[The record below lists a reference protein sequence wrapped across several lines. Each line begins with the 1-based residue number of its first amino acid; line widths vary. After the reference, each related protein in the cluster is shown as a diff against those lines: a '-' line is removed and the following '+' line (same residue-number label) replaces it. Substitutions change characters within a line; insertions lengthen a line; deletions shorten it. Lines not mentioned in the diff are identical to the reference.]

1 MQRAFFF
8 LAFVCAVTIASAAEK
23 PTPDLFGRLRVRLLD
38 ATGVELKLVAEEI
51 QTPSHTVQQ
60 EFQFKDGKINAL
72 SCFDPASRTVV
83 YRVETPLLESGEVG
97 IGFQFPKEN
106 RLPPM
111 SVDGNRATFS
121 CKRGKTTIGWTDS
134 ATLTAPKPRRY
145 LQVSLAEYG
154 ANTKWKD
161 VTETVRD
168 LIIGDSLEFRAG
180 NTLFGD
186 PIGGVP
192 KNFSITYSIGDG
204 DEKFETFNENH
215 NVRIQFDPKDQFFRL
230 NVGKR
235 SVFEFVVAVGS
246 IVLPEK
252 LPTFADAKK
261 HASAFDRPPG
271 SMR

>member
-1 MQRAFFF
+1 MQRVFFF
-8 LAFVCAVTIASAAEK
+8 LSFVCIVTIAFATEK

-38 ATGVELKLVAEEI
+38 TNGVELKLVAEET
-51 QTPSHTVQQ
+51 QLPSHTVRQ
-60 EFQFKDGKINAL
+60 EFQFKNDKINVF
-72 SCFDPASRTVV
+72 SCFDPASRAVV

-97 IGFQFPKEN
+97 VGFQFPKEN

-111 SVDGNRATFS
+111 SIDGNRAAFS

-134 ATLTAPKPRRY
+134 ATLTAPKPRED
-145 LQVSLAEYG
+145 LKVSLAEYG
-154 ANTKWKD
+154 ANTRWKD

-204 DEKFETFNENH
+204 DEKLETFNENH
-215 NVRIQFDPKDQFFRL
+215 TVRVQFDPKDQFFRL
-230 NVGKR
+230 NVGKK
-235 SVFEFVVAVGS
+235 SAFEFVVAIGS
-246 IVLPEK
+246 TTLPEA
-252 LPTFADAKK
+252 LPTFADAQK
-261 HASAFDRPPG
+261 HAAAFDWAGDRW
-271 SMR
+271 